1 MDLETKVIELE
12 AKLFAHRR
20 LIQMLIKEL
29 ASQHGQPEKFW
40 SLLDEDVIVQDHQE
54 DPGVVQPDVAFAY
67 NSITEFE
74 YTRLVEA
81 AKDGASASKERA
93 K

>member
-1 MDLETKVIELE
+1 MDYDSKLIELE

-20 LIQMLIKEL
+20 LIQNLLEHI
-29 ASQHGQPEKFW
+29 AAQHTGPGSFW
-40 SLLDEDVIVQDHQE
+40 AQFDDCRIVQDHQE

-74 YTRLVEA
+74 YTRLVESAKA
-81 AKDGASASKERA
+81 AGKTASVS
-93 K
+93 